1 MGRMDKHKGK
11 LLYILGLVMC
21 INQGFNVIVGT
32 LNDGTLRGVDMLM
45 PVDIPMILLL
55 FTQRDGTLGSRHRG
69 FIMTIKVLLFMF
81 WIWTWSGEFVA
92 FEVAEFREQMFQLSR
107 AMLIGYTVMT
117 RVSTFS
123 DLKMFVLGLLS
134 SLGFEAFV
142 GFWQWQI
149 GPLNIPYLA
158 ASKGYRVSGT
168 LGVPNTYGVWLVTL
182 LPLALRMALYYRL
195 KPQIIWLG
203 VTLVAIMCLLATY
216 TRGAWFS
223 FLASTVLFTIID
235 VIRKKIS
242 MKQVS
247 IFIAM
252 AAVLGVIIAV
262 KYGDTIKNRMSDTEE
277 SLAGKQKSSRLY
289 LAQDAV
295 RIIKEHSITGVA
307 LDNYRYYSD
316 PEIEGTRIVHNV
328 YLLISAEQGIPA
340 SVMFVLL
347 MLVTF
352 FGGFRLLKTRISFF
366 YHAGAAT
373 MAAVMN
379 LFIYYMIGLDYNLFE
394 VLFQHWRVIGMIP
407 AILICEEHT
416 RKQLA
421 VKALRNRARRLSAQN
436 RTPVPS
442 PGRRLNGRTGSS
454 PNLPYAK

>member
-1 MGRMDKHKGK
+1 MDRHKGK
-11 LLYILGLVMC
+11 LLFFLGLVMC
-21 INQGFNVIVGT
+21 INQGFNVVVGT
-32 LNDGTLRGVDMLM
+32 LNSGEPRGVDMLM
-45 PVDIPMILLL
+45 PVDIPMFLLL
-55 FTQRDGTLGSRHRG
+55 FSQRDGTTGSRHRG
-69 FIMTIKVLLFMF
+69 LIMTIKVLLTMF
-81 WIWTWSGEFVA
+81 WLWSWAGEFVA

-107 AMLIGYTVMT
+107 AMLISYTVMT
-117 RVSTFS
+117 RVNTFS
-123 DLKMFVLGLLS
+123 DLRMFVLGLLS

-149 GPLNIPYLA
+149 GPLNIPFLA

-168 LGVPNTYGVWLVTL
+168 LGVPNTYGIWLVTL
-182 LPLALRMALYYRL
+182 LPLALRMALYYKL

-203 VTLVAIMCLLATY
+203 VMLASIMCLLATY

-223 FLASTVLFTIID
+223 FLASTILFTVID

-247 IFIAM
+247 MFLVM
-252 AAVLGVIIAV
+252 AVVLGVGIAI
-262 KYGDTIKNRMSDTEE
+262 KYGDSIKNRMSDTEE

-289 LAQDAV
+289 LAQDAL
-295 RIIKEHSITGVA
+295 RIIKEHAITGVA

-328 YLLISAEQGIPA
+328 YLLISAEQGVPA
-340 SVMFVLL
+340 SIMFVLL
-347 MLVTF
+347 MLITF
-352 FGGFRLLKTRISFF
+352 FAGFKVLKTRISFF
-366 YHAGAAT
+366 YHVGAAT

-407 AILICEEHT
+407 AVMVCEEHT

-421 VKALRNRARRLSAQN
+421 IKALRNRTRRLSAQN
-436 RTPVPS
+436 RAAAPTPV
-442 PGRRLNGRTGSS
+442 RRLTGRPGSS
-454 PNLPYAK
+454 PYLPYAK